1 MKTIVSL
8 ALALMLPALSHAL
21 TPRNHCGKG
30 SKIVMSYGCADAQT
44 GGSYS
49 LGAFAI
55 CSKKE
60 DGQTVGFTSL
70 LDDNV
75 VAYGGGIA
83 KGAVTLTA
91 TTLTISYGKEEADVL
106 DLKTG
111 LAVLQNT
118 DMKCTLN
125 K

>member
-8 ALALMLPALSHAL
+8 ALVLMLPALSHAL

-30 SKIVMSYGCADAQT
+30 SKIVVSYGCADAET
-44 GGSYS
+44 GGSRS
-49 LGAFAI
+49 LGAFAV

-60 DGQTVGFTSL
+60 DGKTVGFTFL

-75 VAYGGGIA
+75 VVYGGGISR
-83 KGAVTLTA
+83 GTVTLTA
-91 TTLTISYGKEEADVL
+91 KTLTIDNGRDEADVL

-111 LAVLQNT
+111 LATIQGEK
-118 DMKCTLN
+118 MECSPSK
-125 K
+125 